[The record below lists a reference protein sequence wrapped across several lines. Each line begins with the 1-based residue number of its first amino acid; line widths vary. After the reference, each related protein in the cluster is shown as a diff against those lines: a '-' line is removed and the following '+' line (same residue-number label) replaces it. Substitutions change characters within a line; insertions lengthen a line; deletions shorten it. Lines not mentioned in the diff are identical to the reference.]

1 MFSKSNIPIHL
12 RDHAFTLAWLVVAL
26 LARNY
31 LVSKD
36 LNLPSHP
43 NRQFVAATG
52 AASATLSLDR

>member
-1 MFSKSNIPIHL
+1 MRSKTNIPDRL
-12 RDHAFTLAWLVVAL
+12 RNHAFTLAWLVVAL
-26 LARNY
+26 VARNY

-36 LNLPSHP
+36 SKLPSHP